1 MDFHK
6 VLLIGY
12 GVIGRRIAQVLSD
25 RPIKLMVCEKNVDI
39 LTIARNDGIPSFYE
53 TDPDR
58 FDADTIVIGNTGCA
72 SFTEKMMTDFAKGKA
87 GKLFL
92 ASSSSQD
99 EEFWEFLC
107 MIRGEK
113 PFPEGITLKGHR
125 EFDGVDEY
133 EFLCSVDGE
142 ERTKKI
148 CLIAKGLPVN
158 FFRPDVISLTNCMID
173 LIFTEI
179 LLLAKW
185 LCENPGAEKRLYL
198 LGRSK
203 EITEYCSEE
212 KLFRDW
218 LEVYG
223 FSYEEDM
230 ARLMDAHPL
239 GERLRAH
246 MLFED

>member
-1 MDFHK
+1 
-6 VLLIGY
+6 
-12 GVIGRRIAQVLSD
+12 
-25 RPIKLMVCEKNVDI
+25 
-39 LTIARNDGIPSFYE
+39 
-53 TDPDR
+53 
-58 FDADTIVIGNTGCA
+58 
-72 SFTEKMMTDFAKGKA
+72 
-87 GKLFL
+87 
-92 ASSSSQD
+92 
-99 EEFWEFLC
+99 

-113 PFPEGITLKGHR
+113 EFPEGITLKGHK
-125 EFDGVDEY
+125 EYPGVDEY
-133 EFLCSVDGE
+133 EILCSFDGV

-148 CLIAKGLPVN
+148 LLIAKGLPVN

-179 LLLAKW
+179 LMLAKW
-185 LCENPGAEKRLYL
+185 LCENPDAEKRLYL

-203 EITEYCSEE
+203 EISEYCSEE